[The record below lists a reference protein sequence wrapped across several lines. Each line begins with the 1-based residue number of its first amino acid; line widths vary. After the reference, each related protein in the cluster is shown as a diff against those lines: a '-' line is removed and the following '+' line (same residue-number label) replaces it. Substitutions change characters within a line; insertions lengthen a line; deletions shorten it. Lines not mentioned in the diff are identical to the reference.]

1 MDEKELIKNCVKKD
15 RKSQNLLYAKFAPT
29 LFGVCRRYIKEPN
42 DAEDVL
48 INSFTKIFTK
58 LQQYDSKGSFEG
70 WMKKIAVNEALMFL
84 RKKKIQFSGELNEN
98 ISESFQNIDALIM
111 EDHLLNMLN
120 RLPAGYRTVFNLF
133 AIEGY
138 KHDEIAKKLNIS
150 INTSKS
156 QLLKA
161 RKKLKE
167 YLTEFEL
174 V

>member
-1 MDEKELIKNCVKKD
+1 LDEKELIKNCVEKD
-15 RKSQNLLYAKFAPT
+15 RKSQNLLYEKFAPT
-29 LFGVCRRYIKEPN
+29 LFGVCRRYIKESN

-48 INSFTKIFTK
+48 INTFTKIFTK
-58 LQQYDSKGSFEG
+58 LNQYDAKGSFEG
-70 WMKKIAVNEALMFL
+70 WMKKIAVNESLMFL
-84 RKKKIQFSGELNEN
+84 RKKKIKFSVELKDNM
-98 ISESFQNIDALIM
+98 SASFENIDALIM

-138 KHDEIAKKLNIS
+138 KHEEIAKKLNIS